1 MNAPRIARRTA
12 AALLSITVAI
22 SLMVAPAPAR
32 ADQPDTDIILGVAEA
47 ERRDPAADR
56 PDITARNAIVVG
68 ADGTV
73 YYERDADAQVKIASI
88 TKVMTA
94 IVALEHASLDDTVVV
109 DHAAATVGQSSAN
122 LREGDTLTME
132 EALRALLIPSGNDAG
147 MAIATTV
154 GKMIDPAS
162 TDPYATFIQAMNDKA
177 AELGMGSN
185 FTNPHG
191 LDFDGWEGDM
201 HSSAR
206 DVATMFAYAMK
217 NETFRELTASTDNV
231 ITVTSADGSERSIT
245 MTERNTILGTEGNIG
260 GKTGGTYEALQCF
273 VGAFSREP
281 GGEIYTV
288 VLGVDGDEQRFA
300 DTLTL
305 ANWYYDHV
313 VTFPVVNTTATTAE
327 GTPLAAEATYAS
339 WTDKTID
346 VVAADPAQTVT
357 AFSLAGPIEQNVE
370 LKTLSGTVS
379 EGEQAGTLTLTQN
392 GTELA
397 RAELVSAE
405 NASAPDPI
413 SWLLVQLDRLV
424 RLVTGEPTAA
434 EPVIYAE
441 APVLTDLDAA

>member
-1 MNAPRIARRTA
+1 MNASRIARRA
-12 AALLSITVAI
+12 ASTLLGVAVALG
-22 SLMVAPAPAR
+22 LMAAPAPAR
-32 ADQPDTDIILGVAEA
+32 ADQPDTDIILGIAES
-47 ERRDPAADR
+47 ERQDPANDR

-68 ADGTV
+68 SDGTV
-73 YYERDADAQVKIASI
+73 YFERDADAQVKIASI

-94 IVALEHASLDDTVVV
+94 IVALENSSLDDTVVV

-147 MAIATTV
+147 MAIASTV
-154 GKMIDPAS
+154 GALIDPAS
-162 TDPYATFIQAMNDKA
+162 ADPYATFIQAMNDKA

-217 NETFRELTASTDNV
+217 NETFRQLTASTDNV
-231 ITVTSADGSERSIT
+231 ITVTSADGGERTIT
-245 MTERNTILGTEGNIG
+245 MTERNTILGQQGNIG

-273 VGAFSREP
+273 VGAFARE
-281 GGEIYTV
+281 GAGEIYTV

-300 DTLTL
+300 DTLAL
-305 ANWYYDHV
+305 ANWYYNHV
-313 VTFPVVNTTATTAE
+313 VTFPVATTAATTAE
-327 GTPLAAEATYAS
+327 GVPLVAEATYAS

-346 VVAADPAQTVT
+346 VVAADPAATVT
-357 AFSLAGPIEQNVE
+357 AFSLSGAVEQHVE

-379 EGEQAGTLTLTQN
+379 QGDAAGTLTLTQN
-392 GTELA
+392 GEELA
-397 RAELVSAE
+397 RVELVSAE
-405 NASAPDPI
+405 NASAPDPV
-413 SWLLVQLDRLV
+413 SWILVQLDRLV

-441 APVLTDLDAA
+441 APRLTDLDAA